1 MTDVVPILDMAC
13 GGRAFWFDKTDPR
26 AVFSDIRKETHTLC
40 DGRTLEI
47 TPDVIA
53 DFRALPFAND
63 VFSLVVFDPPHLARA
78 GDDSYM
84 RAKYGVLDKETWR
97 DDLRAGFT
105 EAFRVLRPSGV
116 LVFKWNETHIP
127 VSQILALTEHQPVIG
142 HKSGKRS
149 DTHWICF
156 LKYGA
161 EPVADDGTGP
171 LLQYATRRL
180 VELEAMLLADVP
192 ETVWPAEVE
201 MVYSQVES
209 AGALPALHQ
218 RRLHHHINRMWLEK
232 MPVPEIIKAARS
244 LANAMENYA

>member
-1 MTDVVPILDMAC
+1 MTNAVPILDMAC
-13 GGRAFWFDKTDPR
+13 GGRAFWFDKTDSR
-26 AVFSDIRKETHTLC
+26 AVFSDIRQESHTLC

-63 VFSLVVFDPPHLARA
+63 TFSLVVFDPPHLARA

-84 RAKYGVLDKETWR
+84 RAKYGVLSKESWR
-97 DDLRAGFT
+97 DDLRTGFT

-127 VSQILALTEHQPVIG
+127 VSQILALTERLPVVG

-156 LKYGA
+156 LKN
-161 EPVADDGTGP
+161 GTETVTDSGTDQ

-180 VELEAMLLADVP
+180 VELESFLLVDVQ

-201 MVYSQVES
+201 MVYSQIES
-209 AGALPALHQ
+209 AEELPTHHQ

-232 MPVPEIIKAARS
+232 MPVPEIIKAACS
-244 LANAMENYA
+244 LACAMENYA